1 MAATRPP
8 APSVPDAA
16 PARLRVL
23 ATTDLHGHLLA
34 HDYIKDR
41 ATQGG
46 GLAGL
51 AHLIV
56 SARAEAVKSASG
68 VLLLDNGD
76 TFQGTPLA
84 TDLAYRRVTAN
95 HPIVAALNHLRYDA
109 IGMGNHDLDH
119 GLGYLQAVAAHLD
132 MPYLSSNLSGIDLG
146 PLRQS
151 ALVTVSLP
159 QDAPAPLKVGLLSL
173 LPDQTADWHSH
184 HLGKGTSLKAAAP
197 LVTAAA
203 QDLRERGADIVIVLA
218 HMGVGHRDSADAEG
232 QAAFALARTGAMDAL
247 ILGHTHRRLPSDD
260 YASRPGV
267 DVTTSTVAGVP
278 AIMAGHCGSDL
289 GVMDLTLHH
298 RPETGWRIAN
308 HTCQLRPNDGVS
320 PPDPAVLEIARQAH
334 ERVKTHLAQPVA
346 RTTARLHSYFS
357 LVTPAPTQRLT
368 ARTQYGLVREVMK
381 GTPEEDLP
389 VLAAVAALSA
399 GGRGGPG
406 NYVNI
411 PEGPVL
417 RRHVAGLTPFA
428 NQTIGIRVTGADL
441 KHWLEHAALIF
452 NRLSLGIVD
461 QPLVNP
467 EIPPFQFDTI
477 FGLQYQIDPSAPP
490 HQRIGQ
496 ISHAGRSV
504 TDEQMFILASNQFR
518 VAGGGGYR
526 PIPPDRIVACN
537 TTALDEAIIATLRGS
552 DRDPW
557 EPLPPWRFAPLGG
570 VTALIDTEPDAHF
583 CLSDIAHLSPE
594 PCGATPEGFRRLRI
608 KL

>member
-1 MAATRPP
+1 MAPTRPP
-8 APSVPDAA
+8 ASTPPDAA

-23 ATTDLHGHLLA
+23 ATTDLHGHLLP

-41 ATQGG
+41 ATQGT

-51 AHLIV
+51 AHLIAC
-56 SARAEAVKSASG
+56 ARTQAAENTSG

-84 TDLAYRRVTAN
+84 TDLAYRKVTAS

-119 GLGYLQAVAAHLD
+119 GLGYLQAVAGHLE
-132 MPYLSSNLSGIDLG
+132 MPYLGSNLTGIDLG

-151 ALVTVSLP
+151 ALVTVPLP
-159 QDAPAPLKVGLLSL
+159 QEAPAPLKVGLLSL
-173 LPDQTADWHSH
+173 LPDQTAAWHSH
-184 HLGKGTSLKAAAP
+184 HLGCGTSLQDAAP
-197 LVTAAA
+197 FVTTAA
-203 QDLRERGADIVIVLA
+203 QDLRARGADIVIVLA
-218 HMGVGHRDSADAEG
+218 HMGVGHHDSPDAEG
-232 QAAFALARTGAMDAL
+232 QAAFALAKTGAMDAL
-247 ILGHTHRRLPSDD
+247 VLGHTHRRLPSAD
-260 YASRPGV
+260 YANRPGV
-267 DVTTSTVAGVP
+267 DIIASTVAGVP

-289 GVMDLTLHH
+289 GLMDLTLHH
-298 RPETGWRIAN
+298 TSDTGWRVAS
-308 HTCQLRPNDGVS
+308 HTCQLRANDADT
-320 PPDPAVLEIARQAH
+320 PRDPAIVAIARTAH

-346 RTTARLHSYFS
+346 RTTQRLHSYFS

-368 ARTQYGLVREVMK
+368 ARAQYNLVRDAIK
-381 GTPEEDLP
+381 GKAGEDLP

-411 PEGPVL
+411 AEGPVL
-417 RRHVAGLTPFA
+417 RRHIAGLTPFA

-441 KHWLEHAALIF
+441 KRWLEHAALIF
-452 NRLSLGIVD
+452 NRLSPSTAD
-461 QPLVNP
+461 QFLVNP

-477 FGLQYQIDPSAPP
+477 FGLHYQIDPSAPP
-490 HQRIGQ
+490 HQRIAD
-496 ISHAGRSV
+496 ISHAGRPV
-504 TDEQMFILASNQFR
+504 PEEQAFILASNQFR

-537 TTALDEAIIATLRGS
+537 TRPLGEAMIDTLRGN
-552 DRDPW
+552 DPDPW
-557 EPLPPWRFAPLGG
+557 EPLAPWRFAPLGG
-570 VTALIDTEPDAHF
+570 VTALIDTEPDALF
-583 CLSDIAHLSPE
+583 CLGDIAHLSPE

-608 KL
+608 TL